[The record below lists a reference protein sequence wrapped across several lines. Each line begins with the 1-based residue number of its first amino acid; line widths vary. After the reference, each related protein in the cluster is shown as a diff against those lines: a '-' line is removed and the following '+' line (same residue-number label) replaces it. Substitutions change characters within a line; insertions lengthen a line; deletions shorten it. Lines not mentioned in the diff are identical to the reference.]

1 MRSERV
7 TKGLK
12 HPARLAMALLV
23 TPKYGEGGYAV
34 TEEGVERINASQRRR
49 YKIYFNLA
57 LFVYAAVI
65 K

>member
-1 MRSERV
+1 
-7 TKGLK
+7 
-12 HPARLAMALLV
+12 MALLV

-34 TEEGVERINASQRRR
+34 TEEGVERINASHRRC